1 MDGRIMDPKGRKCFK
16 REWMINHLSQI
27 ILSQINEGRELTTGF
42 NKVEIISD
50 PDRRVLVDLYLL
62 C

>member
-1 MDGRIMDPKGRKCFK
+1 MDSRIMDPKGRKCFK
-16 REWMINHLSQI
+16 REWMINHLSQM
-27 ILSQINEGRELTTGF
+27 ILSQINEGREF
-42 NKVEIISD
+42 NKVETISD